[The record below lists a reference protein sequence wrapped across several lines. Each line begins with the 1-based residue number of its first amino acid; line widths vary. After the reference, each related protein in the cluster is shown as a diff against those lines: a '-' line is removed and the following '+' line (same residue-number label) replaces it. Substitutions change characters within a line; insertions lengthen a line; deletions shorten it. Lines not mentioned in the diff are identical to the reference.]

1 MTTARRLLCCIII
14 IMSKYVIDVTQLIHW
29 SGNLTG
35 IPRVMSELAIRFLK
49 EYPERAVF
57 VSWVKEVSAMC
68 EIDFADTLSHR
79 GDGITYRHTVST
91 PNNNITPPTVTARSK
106 KIAKKIARKTG
117 LDSSAFYQK
126 VKCRLHQ
133 EAARSYLHYTPQ
145 PGDKLFIPWG
155 EWWDV
160 DWLRLMRTFH
170 TEGVEIFPICHDI
183 LPMVVPQ
190 FSGNSAS
197 LQDFVKE
204 VFPVSKAVLVPSK
217 STKRDLQ
224 HWMKEHQL
232 NVPTIE
238 VFRLGEDF
246 APAKS
251 TKVEQAKVMKKYG
264 VTPGD
269 YIVFVSTIEPR
280 KNHAILYY
288 TYKLAKSRDITLPKL
303 LIIGRVGHDTS
314 EIINLFN
321 KDPEINHLIS
331 LCHNVSDVELHAL
344 YDNCKFSVQPSF
356 YEGWGMSVVESIS
369 KGKPVVCSNTSSL
382 QEMPKEAI
390 IFFNPAS
397 TDECL
402 QGLIEMS
409 KPSSLKEYTTAAKR
423 YKLHSWD
430 ASFDQVLSV
439 INGGK
444 S

>member
-1 MTTARRLLCCIII
+1 MRYI
-14 IMSKYVIDVTQLIHW
+14 IDVTQLVHW
-29 SGNLTG
+29 PGNLTG
-35 IPRVMSELAIRFLK
+35 IPRVMHELSIRFLQNR
-49 EYPERAVF
+49 PDDTVF
-57 VSWVKEVSAMC
+57 VSWVKEVGAMC

-79 GDGITYRHTVST
+79 GDGITYRHTTTTATSETT
-91 PNNNITPPTVTARSK
+91 PLTAIVRSK
-106 KIAKKIARKTG
+106 KIVKKIARKTG

-126 VKCRLHQ
+126 VKHRLHQ
-133 EAARSYLHYTPQ
+133 ETVQSYLHYAPQ
-145 PGDKLFIPWG
+145 SGDKLFIPWG
-155 EWWDV
+155 EWWDTN
-160 DWLRLMRTFH
+160 WLQLMQTFH
-170 TEGVEIFPICHDI
+170 AEGVEIFPICHDI

-204 VFPVSKAVLVPSK
+204 VFPVSKAILVPSE

-224 HWMKEHQL
+224 RWMKEHQL
-232 NVPTIE
+232 NIPTIE

-251 TKVEQAKVMKKYG
+251 TKAEQTEVMRKYD

-269 YIVFVSTIEPR
+269 YIVFVSTVEPR
-280 KNHAILYY
+280 KNHTILYY
-288 TYKLAKSRDITLPKL
+288 TYKLARSRGVTLPKL
-303 LIIGRVGHDTS
+303 LIIGRIGHDTS

-321 KDPEINHLIS
+321 KDPEINHLIN
-331 LCHNVSDVELHAL
+331 LCHDVSDIELHTL
-344 YDNCKFSVQPSF
+344 YNNCKFSVQPSF

-382 QEMPKEAI
+382 QEMPKEAV

-402 QGLIEMS
+402 NALAEMN
-409 KPSSLKEYTTAAKR
+409 KPSSLETYVAAAKH

-430 ASFDQVLSV
+430 ASFNQILSV

-444 S
+444 